1 MEVKLLDGFENVV
14 FRPSD
19 DPTSVWVDNGLGG
32 GVESCGDD
40 CEVGGG
46 D

>member
-19 DPTSVWVDNGLGG
+19 DPTTIGVLYRVRVDG
-32 GVESCGDD
+32 GVGR
-40 CEVGGG
+40 
-46 D
+46 